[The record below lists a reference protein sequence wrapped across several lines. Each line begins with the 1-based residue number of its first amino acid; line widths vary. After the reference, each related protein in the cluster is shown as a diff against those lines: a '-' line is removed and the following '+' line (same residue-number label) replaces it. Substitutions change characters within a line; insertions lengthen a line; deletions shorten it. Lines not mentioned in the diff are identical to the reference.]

1 MAIYPLPWVNMAFI
15 ALDAHAQDCVAKV
28 TWLTN
33 VCADPNNE
41 SGCVAILV
49 IFQTKLLSLK
59 CDRFVRSV
67 QLSLK

>member
-1 MAIYPLPWVNMAFI
+1 M

-28 TWLTN
+28 TWLTY

-41 SGCVAILV
+41 SGCVAIFV
-49 IFQTKLLSLK
+49 VFQTKLLRLK
-59 CDRFVRSV
+59 CDRFVGFV